1 MHNIFFFFSP
11 LSVIFFE
18 LCLRIEGDADA
29 ILFFFFFF
37 LVSNGGR
44 FLLPRY
50 DRSMGCYSHGWMG
63 KSIISRHFSFSLQ
76 SRVRRLIISIH
87 GFGLA

>member
-1 MHNIFFFFSP
+1 MHNIFFFSP

-37 LVSNGGR
+37 FLSAMVAAFCSHVMIDRWDVTLMDGWESQSFHDIFLFHCKVVSG
-44 FLLPRY
+44 
-50 DRSMGCYSHGWMG
+50 
-63 KSIISRHFSFSLQ
+63 
-76 SRVRRLIISIH
+76 V
-87 GFGLA
+87 